1 MRTTQS
7 SGLPPRTQNPEPGT
21 PSRPT
26 SDPRLPTPNAA
37 TEIRFDRVSK
47 QFGSEN
53 GARPAV
59 SDVSFTIEP
68 GELVVLIGPS
78 GCGKTTLLKLI
89 NRLYDPTDGVVYID
103 DTPSQELPGPD
114 LRRHMGYVIQQG
126 GLFPHY
132 TVADNVAV
140 VPGLL
145 GWDKTRTAS
154 RVDELLH
161 LVGLPPEDYRHRY
174 PSQLSGGQQQ
184 RVGIARAIAASPGT
198 LLMDEPFGAL
208 DAITRA
214 RLQEELRDLHDR
226 LGQTV
231 VFVTHDIDE
240 AVLLADRIAVM
251 REGKVEQYDTPENV
265 IMRPANR
272 FVAELVGA
280 DDLLRRLSLVSVAVA
295 MTAIDPGDPARADEP
310 AVDLPI
316 RVRPVLSMLLE
327 SGAPRVIVRDG
338 GTPVGCLD
346 LPAIQAVSIPQYA
359 DPETVSC

>member
-1 MRTTQS
+1 MTLS
-7 SGLPPRTQNPEPGT
+7 PPST
-21 PSRPT
+21 PSPP
-26 SDPRLPTPNAA
+26 SAA

-47 QFGSEN
+47 QFEPGD

-59 SDVSFTIEP
+59 DDVTLTIAP

-89 NRLYDPTDGVVYID
+89 NRLYDPTDGAIYID
-103 DTPSQELPGPD
+103 GTPSQDLAGPD

-132 TVADNVAV
+132 TVEKNVAV
-140 VPGLL
+140 VPNLL
-145 GWDKTRTAS
+145 GWDQARIST
-154 RVDELLH
+154 RVDELLT
-161 LVGLPPEDYRHRY
+161 LVGLPPEQYRQRY

-208 DAITRA
+208 DAITRS

-251 REGKVEQYDTPENV
+251 REGKVVQYDTPVNV

-280 DDLLRRLSLVSVAVA
+280 DDLLRRLSLVGALAA
-295 MTAIDPGDPARADEP
+295 MVPIDPSDAIGSDEIT
-310 AVDLPI
+310 VDVPI
-316 RVRPVLSMLLE
+316 RVRHVLSMLLE
-327 SGAPRVIVRDG
+327 SGAPRVIVRQDG
-338 GTPVGCLD
+338 VPVGYLD
-346 LPAIQAVSIPQYA
+346 LPAIQAVSIPQVA
-359 DPETVSC
+359 SDDAEDVSC